1 MPTKDSYTALTLIE
15 LLVVIAV
22 LGILAAVVGPN
33 IGGWN
38 CRQELRN
45 DFDRFN
51 GYLNEVRAE
60 AISRS
65 KTTLVRVRESKRGY
79 GAANLRPFLIRN
91 STCTINTSSQTLEK
105 KIPILGFPI
114 ETTLKGARYQ
124 CFYPDGRADANSYAL
139 SRQCGDKTYLYKSQI
154 FGATGLIEKL
164 KYNITTKKWDEL

>member
-1 MPTKDSYTALTLIE
+1 MPTKGSYTALTLIE

-60 AISRS
+60 AISRN

-79 GAANLRPFLIRN
+79 GPANLRPFSLSN
-91 STCTINTSSQTLEK
+91 STCTLNTRAQTLEK

-124 CFYPDGRADANSYAL
+124 CFYSDGRADANSYTL
-139 SRQCGDKTYLYKSQI
+139 SRQCGDKSYLYKSQI

-164 KYNITTKKWDEL
+164 KYNTITRKWDEL

>member
-60 AISRS
+60 AISRN

-79 GAANLRPFLIRN
+79 GPANLRPFSLSN
-91 STCTINTSSQTLEK
+91 STCTLNTRAQTLEK

-124 CFYPDGRADANSYAL
+124 CFYSDGRADANSYTL
-139 SRQCGDKTYLYKSQI
+139 SRQCSDNSY
-154 FGATGLIEKL
+154 
-164 KYNITTKKWDEL
+164 

>member
-1 MPTKDSYTALTLIE
+1 MPTKGNYSAFTLIE
-15 LLVVIAV
+15 ILVVIAV
-22 LGILAAVVGPN
+22 LGILAAFVTPN
-33 IGGWN
+33 ISGWN

-60 AISRS
+60 AISRN

-79 GAANLRPFLIRN
+79 GPANLRPFSLSN
-91 STCTINTSSQTLEK
+91 STCTLNTRAQTLEK

-124 CFYPDGRADANSYAL
+124 CFYSDGRADANSYTFA
-139 SRQCGDKTYLYKSQI
+139 
-154 FGATGLIEKL
+154 
-164 KYNITTKKWDEL
+164 

>member
-1 MPTKDSYTALTLIE
+1 MPIKGITLIE

-22 LGILAAVVGPN
+22 IAVLAGVVGPN
-33 IGGWN
+33 ISGWN

-60 AISRS
+60 AISRN

-79 GAANLRPFLIRN
+79 GAANLRPFLMRN
-91 STCTINTSSQTLEK
+91 SKCTINTSSQTLQK
-105 KIPILGFPI
+105 KIPILSFPI
-114 ETTLKGARYQ
+114 ETKLKGAIYQ
-124 CFYPDGRADANSYAL
+124 CFYPDGSADANVYTL

-154 FGATGLIEKL
+154 FGATGLFEKIEIQQ
-164 KYNITTKKWDEL
+164 NNKKVG

>member
-1 MPTKDSYTALTLIE
+1 MPTKGNYSAFTLIE
-15 LLVVIAV
+15 ILVVIAV
-22 LGILAAVVGPN
+22 LGILAAFVTPN
-33 IGGWN
+33 ISGWN

-79 GAANLRPFLIRN
+79 GAANLRPFLMRN

-139 SRQCGDKTYLYKSQI
+139 SRQCGDKVYLYKSQI

-164 KYNITTKKWDEL
+164 KYNLTTKKWDEL